1 MKMYLF
7 PHRFRTIGWAMF
19 AVGIIL
25 GSLLFFGVIEVG
37 GDFLH
42 VSVEETILNDV
53 AIIGTTLGA
62 LFVVNSRERRED
74 ELTQL
79 VRLTSLLYALY
90 GYLGVL
96 ILCTLLFNGFEFLIF
111 SLVYLVFFPIIYVVM
126 FSINMQ
132 RLKMLGSDEE

>member
-1 MKMYLF
+1 MYLF

-62 LFVVNSRERRED
+62 LFVVNSRERKED

>member
-1 MKMYLF
+1 MGDVYGKCNSWSF
-7 PHRFRTIGWAMF
+7 IIFRGDR
-19 AVGIIL
+19 
-25 GSLLFFGVIEVG
+25 SG

-53 AIIGTTLGA
+53 AIIGTALGA
-62 LFVVNSRERRED
+62 LFVVNSRERKED

-79 VRLTSLLYALY
+79 VRLASLLYALY
-90 GYLGVL
+90 GYIGVL

>member
-1 MKMYLF
+1 MYLF
-7 PHRFRTIGWAMF
+7 PHRFRTIGWVMF

-37 GDFLH
+37 DDFFH

-62 LFVVNSRERRED
+62 LFVVNSRECRED

-90 GYLGVL
+90 GYIGVL

-111 SLVYLVFFPIIYVVM
+111 SLIYLIFFPIIYVVM

-132 RLKMLGSDEE
+132 RYKMLGSDEE

>member
-1 MKMYLF
+1 MYLF
-7 PHRFRTIGWAMF
+7 PHRFRTIGWVMF

>member
-79 VRLTSLLYALY
+79 VRLSSLLYALY

>member
-7 PHRFRTIGWAMF
+7 PHRFRTIGWVMF

-111 SLVYLVFFPIIYVVM
+111 SLIYLVFFPIIYVVM

-132 RLKMLGSDEE
+132 RYKMLGSDEE

>member
-7 PHRFRTIGWAMF
+7 PHRFRTIGWVMF

-25 GSLLFFGVIEVG
+25 GSLLFFGVIEIG
-37 GDFLH
+37 GDFFH

-53 AIIGTTLGA
+53 AIIGTALGA
-62 LFVVNSRERRED
+62 LFVVNSRERKED

-79 VRLTSLLYALY
+79 VRLASLLYALY
-90 GYLGVL
+90 GYIGVL

>member
-7 PHRFRTIGWAMF
+7 PHRFRTIGWVMF

>member
-1 MKMYLF
+1 
-7 PHRFRTIGWAMF
+7 MF

>member
-25 GSLLFFGVIEVG
+25 GSLLFVGVIEVG

-79 VRLTSLLYALY
+79 VRLSSLLYALY

>member
-1 MKMYLF
+1 MYLF
-7 PHRFRTIGWAMF
+7 PHRFRTIGWVMF
-19 AVGIIL
+19 AVEIIL

-37 GDFLH
+37 GDFFH

-126 FSINMQ
+126 FSH
-132 RLKMLGSDEE
+132 